1 MSKPSGSRRVFQ
13 EVGHSKRKR
22 IQEEHASV
30 FKDQQGSQD
39 GLRSQLLILTLKQ
52 EYLTPDLE
60 EIRQFCR
67 HCSLQGLFRKTHD
80 SATSLNFYSDSRF
93 NF

>member
-1 MSKPSGSRRVFQ
+1 MSKPSVSRMRVFQ
-13 EVGHSKRKR
+13 GVGHSKRKR

-30 FKDQQGSQD
+30 FKDQQGGQD
-39 GLRSQLLILTLKQ
+39 GLPSQLILILKQ

-60 EIRQFCR
+60 EIRQLCR

-80 SATSLNFYSDSRF
+80 SAMSLNFYPDRF
-93 NF
+93 EA